1 MLGRKII
8 SFRKRGEII
17 NKYLETLENKVNSF
31 FEVDSYIS
39 LKEENKFII
48 DNNISIESLNEK
60 KFYITELDS
69 NFTFKEM
76 LDIHNK
82 IIEFKKLIPTIEG
95 KTLDNNQILSIVNE
109 KHNNLIIAG
118 AGSGKTTTIIGK
130 VKYLITK
137 NNVDAKDILILSFTN
152 ASSKEMKERIEKEVK
167 TEIQV
172 NTFHKLGYDIVK
184 STLNENLKVYT
195 DKQENLILY
204 ILNQLFNDVEYYTNF
219 VNYFLKENKLKYY
232 LYALGLSFQ
241 YDECNSE
248 YYLFTYNVF
257 ISEKNRKGN
266 IYFEGDLNKLVET
279 FKLLGIKCKLK
290 SVNYLWSML
299 NIEENFTF
307 KVVNY
312 LITVISLIKSNNYS
326 LSEFEKIIDNDSIY
340 KIISP
345 VYLEYNKYLEE
356 NNLIDYSD
364 MINKATSLIK
374 ENKYIHNF
382 KYVIVDEFQDTSM
395 CRYNLLMSMRNQKDY
410 NLFCVGDDYQSIYRF
425 SGSDVSLITNFSKY
439 FGEVYVSKIVNTYRF
454 SDKMAKLSSE
464 FVMKNKSQIRKVVKG
479 YPSTNEPIEIIYNI
493 NELEKILKSLPNY
506 SSVFL
511 LGRYNNDKDILKSN
525 ENFLY
530 NYGEIT
536 EVIYSKRIDLEIKYL
551 TIHKSKGLQAD
562 YVFIINNKDKGSGFP
577 SKMVD
582 DIVIEKLL
590 GISESYP
597 FSEERRLL
605 YVALTRSKVKTY
617 LLVEKANASVFI
629 KELIKDYKID
639 KKIT

>member
-1 MLGRKII
+1 MKDK
-8 SFRKRGEII
+8 S
-17 NKYLETLENKVNSF
+17 LEKLEKKVNNF
-31 FEVDSYIS
+31 FKVDSYIG
-39 LKEENKFII
+39 LEDENEFLR
-48 DNNISIESLNEK
+48 DNNLSLETINER
-60 KFYITELDS
+60 KFYITDLEENL
-69 NFTFKEM
+69 TFKEI

-82 IIEFKKLIPTIEG
+82 IIEFRELIPTVEG
-95 KTLDNNQILSIVNE
+95 NSLDNNQILSIVNE

-130 VKYLITK
+130 VKYLIVK
-137 NNVDAKDILILSFTN
+137 YNVEAKDILILSFTN

-184 STLNENLKVYT
+184 STLNEDLKVYT
-195 DKQENLILY
+195 DKLENLILS

-219 VNYFLKENKLKYY
+219 VNHFFKENKLKYY
-232 LYALGLSFQ
+232 LYALGISFQ

-248 YYLFTYNVF
+248 YYLFEYNIF
-257 ISEKNRKGN
+257 ISEKSKRGN
-266 IYFEGDLNKLVET
+266 IYFDGDLNELVET
-279 FKLLGIKCKLK
+279 FKLMGIKCRLK
-290 SVNYLWSML
+290 SVNYLWKML

-326 LSEFEKIIDNDSIY
+326 LSEFKKIIDNDSIY

-479 YPSTNEPIEIIYNI
+479 YSSTNEPIEIIYSMS
-493 NELEKILKSLPNY
+493 ELENALKGLPNY

-511 LGRYNNDKDILKSN
+511 LGRYNSDKDILKSS
-525 ENFLY
+525 ENFSY
-530 NYGEIT
+530 NYGEIL

-551 TIHKSKGLQAD
+551 TIHKSKGLQAG
-562 YVFIINNKDKGSGFP
+562 YVFIINNKDKGSSFP
-577 SKMVD
+577 SKIVED
-582 DIVIEKLL
+582 TVIEKLL
-590 GISESYP
+590 GISENYP

-617 LLVEKANASVFI
+617 LLVEKGNASVFI

>member
-1 MLGRKII
+1 MKDN
-8 SFRKRGEII
+8 S
-17 NKYLETLENKVNSF
+17 LETLEKKVNSF

-39 LKEENKFII
+39 LEEENKFLS
-48 DNNISIESLNEK
+48 DNNLSLETINDR
-60 KFYITELDS
+60 KFYITDFED

-76 LDIHNK
+76 VDIHNK
-82 IIEFKKLIPTIEG
+82 IIEFKKLIPTVEG
-95 KTLDNNQILSIVNE
+95 KTLDSNQILSIVNE

-130 VKYLITK
+130 VKYLIMK
-137 NNVDAKDILILSFTN
+137 NNVVAKDILILSFTN

-184 STLNENLKVYT
+184 SALNEDLKVYT
-195 DKQENLILY
+195 DKLENLILS
-204 ILNQLFNDVEYYTNF
+204 ILNQLFKDVDYYTNF

-232 LYALGLSFQ
+232 LYALGISFQ
-241 YDECNSE
+241 YDECSSE
-248 YYLFTYNVF
+248 YYLFEYNVF
-257 ISEKNRKGN
+257 INEKNRRGN
-266 IYFEGDLNKLVET
+266 IYFDGDLNKLVET
-279 FKLLGIKCKLK
+279 FKLMGIKCKLK

-299 NIEENFTF
+299 NMEENFTF

-312 LITVISLIKSNNYS
+312 LITVISLIKSNNYN
-326 LSEFEKIIDNDSIY
+326 LSDFEKIVDNSSVY

-345 VYLEYNKYLEE
+345 VYLEYNKYLDE

-395 CRYNLLMSMRNQKDY
+395 CRYNLLMSMRMQKDY

-479 YPSTNEPIEIIYNI
+479 YPSTNEPIEIIYSMS
-493 NELEKILKSLPNY
+493 ELESALKSLPNY

-511 LGRYNNDKDILKSN
+511 LGRYNSDKDILKSS
-525 ENFLY
+525 ENFSY
-530 NYGEIT
+530 NYGEIL
-536 EVIYSKRIDLEIKYL
+536 EVIYFKRIDLEIKYL

-562 YVFIINNKDKGSGFP
+562 YVFIINNKDKGFGFP
-577 SKMVD
+577 SKIVED
-582 DIVIEKLL
+582 AVIEKLL
-590 GISESYP
+590 GSSETYP

-605 YVALTRSKVKTY
+605 YVALTRSRVKTY
-617 LLVEKANASVFI
+617 LLVEKENASVFI
-629 KELIKDYKID
+629 SELIKDYKID
-639 KKIT
+639 KKIA

>member
-31 FEVDSYIS
+31 FEVESYIG

-137 NNVDAKDILILSFTN
+137 NNVEAKDILILSFTN

-511 LGRYNNDKDILKSN
+511 LGRYNSDKDILKSN

-577 SKMVD
+577 SKIVD

>member
-1 MLGRKII
+1 MKDN
-8 SFRKRGEII
+8 S
-17 NKYLETLENKVNSF
+17 LETLEKKVNSF

-39 LKEENKFII
+39 LEEENKFLS
-48 DNNISIESLNEK
+48 DNNLSLETINDR
-60 KFYITELDS
+60 KFYITDFED

-76 LDIHNK
+76 VDIHNK
-82 IIEFKKLIPTIEG
+82 IIEFKKLIPTVEG
-95 KTLDNNQILSIVNE
+95 KTLDSNQILSIVNE

-130 VKYLITK
+130 VKYLIMK
-137 NNVDAKDILILSFTN
+137 NNVVAKDILILSFTN

-184 STLNENLKVYT
+184 SALNEDLKVYT
-195 DKQENLILY
+195 DKLENLILS
-204 ILNQLFNDVEYYTNF
+204 ILNQLFKDVDYYTNF

-232 LYALGLSFQ
+232 LYALGISFQ
-241 YDECNSE
+241 YDECSSE
-248 YYLFTYNVF
+248 YYLFEYNVF
-257 ISEKNRKGN
+257 INEKNRRGN
-266 IYFEGDLNKLVET
+266 IYFDGDLNKLVET
-279 FKLLGIKCKLK
+279 FKLMGIKCKLK

-299 NIEENFTF
+299 NMEENFTF

-312 LITVISLIKSNNYS
+312 LITVISLIKSNNYN
-326 LSEFEKIIDNDSIY
+326 LSEFEKVVNDINVY

-395 CRYNLLMSMRNQKDY
+395 CRYNLLMSMRKQRDY
-410 NLFCVGDDYQSIYRF
+410 NIFCVGDDYQSIYRF

-439 FGEVYVSKIVNTYRF
+439 FGDTFVSKIVNTYRF

-479 YPSTNEPIEIIYNI
+479 YPSTNDPIEMIYSLS
-493 NELEKILKSLPNY
+493 ELESALKSLPNY

-511 LGRYNNDKDILKSN
+511 LGRYNSDKDILKKSDD
-525 ENFLY
+525 FSY
-530 NYGEIT
+530 NYGEIL

-562 YVFIINNKDKGSGFP
+562 YVFIINNRDKGSGFP
-577 SKMVD
+577 SKIVD
-582 DIVIEKLL
+582 DVVIEKLL
-590 GISESYP
+590 GNSENYP

-617 LLVEKANASVFI
+617 LLVEKENASVFI
-629 KELIKDYKID
+629 TELIKDYKID
-639 KKIT
+639 KKIA

>member
-1 MLGRKII
+1 MKDK
-8 SFRKRGEII
+8 S
-17 NKYLETLENKVNSF
+17 LEKLEKKVNNF
-31 FEVDSYIS
+31 FKVDSYIG
-39 LKEENKFII
+39 LEDENEFLS
-48 DNNISIESLNEK
+48 DNNLSLETINER
-60 KFYITELDS
+60 KFYITDLEENL
-69 NFTFKEM
+69 TFKEI
-76 LDIHNK
+76 LDVHNK
-82 IIEFKKLIPTIEG
+82 IIEFRELIPTVEG
-95 KTLDNNQILSIVNE
+95 NSLDNNQILSIVNE

-130 VKYLITK
+130 VKYLIVK
-137 NNVDAKDILILSFTN
+137 YNVEAKDILILSFTN

-184 STLNENLKVYT
+184 STLNEDLKVYT
-195 DKQENLILY
+195 DKLENLILS

-232 LYALGLSFQ
+232 LYALGISFQ

-248 YYLFTYNVF
+248 YYLFEYNIF
-257 ISEKNRKGN
+257 ISEKSKRGN
-266 IYFEGDLNKLVET
+266 IYFDGDLNKLVET
-279 FKLLGIKCKLK
+279 FKLMGIKCRLK
-290 SVNYLWSML
+290 SVNYLWEML

-326 LSEFEKIIDNDSIY
+326 LSEFKKIIDNDSIY

-479 YPSTNEPIEIIYNI
+479 YSSTNEPIEIIYSMS
-493 NELEKILKSLPNY
+493 ELENALKGLPNY

-511 LGRYNNDKDILKSN
+511 LGRYNSDKDILKSS
-525 ENFLY
+525 ENFSY
-530 NYGEIT
+530 NYGEIL

-562 YVFIINNKDKGSGFP
+562 YVFIINNKDKGSSFP
-577 SKMVD
+577 SKIVED
-582 DIVIEKLL
+582 TVIEKLL
-590 GISESYP
+590 GSNERYP

-605 YVALTRSKVKTY
+605 YVAFTRSKVKTY
-617 LLVEKANASVFI
+617 LLVEKGNASVFI

>member
-1 MLGRKII
+1 M
-8 SFRKRGEII
+8 
-17 NKYLETLENKVNSF
+17 NKNGSRLLDKDEYLETLEKKVNNF

-39 LKEENKFII
+39 LEEENKFLS
-48 DNNISIESLNEK
+48 DNSLTLENINER
-60 KFYITELDS
+60 KFYITDFED

-76 LDIHNK
+76 VGIHNK
-82 IIEFKKLIPTIEG
+82 IIEFKKLIPTVEG

-130 VKYLITK
+130 VKYLIMK

-184 STLNENLKVYT
+184 SALNEDLKVYT
-195 DKQENLILY
+195 DKLEYLILS

-232 LYALGLSFQ
+232 LYALGISFQ

-248 YYLFTYNVF
+248 YYLFEYKIF
-257 ISEKNRKGN
+257 ISEKSRRGN
-266 IYFEGDLNKLVET
+266 IYFDGDLNKLVET
-279 FKLLGIKCKLK
+279 FKLMGIKCKLK
-290 SVNYLWSML
+290 SFNYLWSML
-299 NIEENFTF
+299 NMEENFTF

-312 LITVISLIKSNNYS
+312 LITVISLIKSNNYN
-326 LSEFEKIIDNDSIY
+326 LSEFEKIVDNSSVY

-395 CRYNLLMSMRNQKDY
+395 CRYNLLMSMRMQKDY

-439 FGEVYVSKIVNTYRF
+439 FGEAYVSKIVNTYRF

-479 YPSTNEPIEIIYNI
+479 YPSTNEPIEIIYSMS
-493 NELEKILKSLPNY
+493 ELESALKSLPNY

-511 LGRYNNDKDILKSN
+511 LGRYNSDKDILKSS
-525 ENFLY
+525 EDFLY
-530 NYGEIT
+530 NYGEIL
-536 EVIYSKRIDLEIKYL
+536 EVIYFKRIDLEIKYL

-562 YVFIINNKDKGSGFP
+562 YVFIINNKDKGFGFP
-577 SKMVD
+577 SKIVED
-582 DIVIEKLL
+582 TVIEKLL
-590 GISESYP
+590 GSSEIYP

-605 YVALTRSKVKTY
+605 YVALTRSRVKTY
-617 LLVEKANASVFI
+617 LLVEKENASVFI
-629 KELIKDYKID
+629 SELIKDYNID
-639 KKIT
+639 KNSVK

>member
-1 MLGRKII
+1 MKDN
-8 SFRKRGEII
+8 S
-17 NKYLETLENKVNSF
+17 LETLEKKVNSF

-39 LKEENKFII
+39 LEEENKFLS
-48 DNNISIESLNEK
+48 DNNLSLETINDR
-60 KFYITELDS
+60 KFYITDFED

-76 LDIHNK
+76 VDIHNK
-82 IIEFKKLIPTIEG
+82 IIEFKKLIPTVEG
-95 KTLDNNQILSIVNE
+95 KTLDSNQILSIVNE

-130 VKYLITK
+130 VKYLIMK
-137 NNVDAKDILILSFTN
+137 NNVVAKDILILSFTN

-184 STLNENLKVYT
+184 SALNEDLKVYT
-195 DKQENLILY
+195 DKLENLILS
-204 ILNQLFNDVEYYTNF
+204 ILNQLFKDVDYYTNF

-232 LYALGLSFQ
+232 LYALGISFQ
-241 YDECNSE
+241 YDECSSE
-248 YYLFTYNVF
+248 YYLFEYNVF
-257 ISEKNRKGN
+257 INEKNRRGN
-266 IYFEGDLNKLVET
+266 IYFDGDLNKLVET
-279 FKLLGIKCKLK
+279 FKLMGIKCKLK

-299 NIEENFTF
+299 NMEENFTF

-312 LITVISLIKSNNYS
+312 LITVISLIKSNNYN
-326 LSEFEKIIDNDSIY
+326 LSDFEKIVDNSSVY

-345 VYLEYNKYLEE
+345 VYLEYNKYLDE

-395 CRYNLLMSMRNQKDY
+395 CRYNLLMSMRMQKDY

-479 YPSTNEPIEIIYNI
+479 YPSTNEPIEIIYSMS
-493 NELEKILKSLPNY
+493 ELESALKSLPNY

-511 LGRYNNDKDILKSN
+511 LGRYNSDKDILKSS
-525 ENFLY
+525 ENFSY
-530 NYGEIT
+530 NYGEIL
-536 EVIYSKRIDLEIKYL
+536 EVIYFKRIDLEIKYL

-562 YVFIINNKDKGSGFP
+562 YVFIINNKDKGFGFP
-577 SKMVD
+577 SKIVED
-582 DIVIEKLL
+582 AVIEKLL
-590 GISESYP
+590 GSSEIYP

-605 YVALTRSKVKTY
+605 YVALTRSRVKTY
-617 LLVEKANASVFI
+617 LLVEKENASVFI
-629 KELIKDYKID
+629 SELIKDYKID
-639 KKIT
+639 KKIA

>member
-1 MLGRKII
+1 M
-8 SFRKRGEII
+8 
-17 NKYLETLENKVNSF
+17 
-31 FEVDSYIS
+31 
-39 LKEENKFII
+39 
-48 DNNISIESLNEK
+48 
-60 KFYITELDS
+60 
-69 NFTFKEM
+69 
-76 LDIHNK
+76 
-82 IIEFKKLIPTIEG
+82 
-95 KTLDNNQILSIVNE
+95 
-109 KHNNLIIAG
+109 
-118 AGSGKTTTIIGK
+118 
-130 VKYLITK
+130 ITK

-248 YYLFTYNVF
+248 YYLFEYNVF

-266 IYFEGDLNKLVET
+266 IYFEGDLNKLAQT

-511 LGRYNNDKDILKSN
+511 LGRYNNDKDILKNN

-530 NYGEIT
+530 NYGEVT

-562 YVFIINNKDKGSGFP
+562 YVFIINNKDKGSSFP
-577 SKMVD
+577 SKIVED
-582 DIVIEKLL
+582 TVIEKLL
-590 GISESYP
+590 GSSERYP

-617 LLVEKANASVFI
+617 LLVEKRNASVFI

>member
-1 MLGRKII
+1 
-8 SFRKRGEII
+8 
-17 NKYLETLENKVNSF
+17 
-31 FEVDSYIS
+31 
-39 LKEENKFII
+39 
-48 DNNISIESLNEK
+48 
-60 KFYITELDS
+60 
-69 NFTFKEM
+69 M

-137 NNVDAKDILILSFTN
+137 NNVEAKDILILSFTN
-152 ASSKEMKERIEKEVK
+152 ASSKEMRERIEKEVK

-266 IYFEGDLNKLVET
+266 IYFEGDLNKLAQT
-279 FKLLGIKCKLK
+279 FKLMGIKCKLK

-562 YVFIINNKDKGSGFP
+562 YVFIINNKDKGSSFP
-577 SKMVD
+577 SKIVD

-617 LLVEKANASVFI
+617 LLVEKGNASVFI

-639 KKIT
+639 KKNNVK

>member
-1 MLGRKII
+1 MKDK
-8 SFRKRGEII
+8 S
-17 NKYLETLENKVNSF
+17 LEKLEKKVNNF
-31 FEVDSYIS
+31 FKVDSYIG
-39 LKEENKFII
+39 LEDENEFLS
-48 DNNISIESLNEK
+48 DNNLSLETINER
-60 KFYITELDS
+60 KFYITDLEENL
-69 NFTFKEM
+69 TFKEI
-76 LDIHNK
+76 LDVHNK
-82 IIEFKKLIPTIEG
+82 IIEFRELIPTVEG
-95 KTLDNNQILSIVNE
+95 NSLDNNQILSIVNE

-130 VKYLITK
+130 VKYLILK
-137 NNVDAKDILILSFTN
+137 YNVEAKDILILSFTN

-184 STLNENLKVYT
+184 STLNEDLKVYT
-195 DKQENLILY
+195 DKLENLILS

-232 LYALGLSFQ
+232 LYALGISFQ

-248 YYLFTYNVF
+248 YYLFEYNIF
-257 ISEKNRKGN
+257 ISEKSKRGN
-266 IYFEGDLNKLVET
+266 IYFDKDLNKLVET
-279 FKLLGIKCKLK
+279 FKLMGIKCRLK
-290 SVNYLWSML
+290 SVNYLWEML

-326 LSEFEKIIDNDSIY
+326 LSGFKKIIDNDSIY

-479 YPSTNEPIEIIYNI
+479 YSSTNEPIEIIYSMS
-493 NELEKILKSLPNY
+493 ELENVLKGLPNY

-511 LGRYNNDKDILKSN
+511 LGRYNSDKDILKSS
-525 ENFLY
+525 ENFSY
-530 NYGEIT
+530 NYGEIL

-562 YVFIINNKDKGSGFP
+562 YVFIINNKDKGSSFP
-577 SKMVD
+577 SKIVED
-582 DIVIEKLL
+582 TVIEKLL
-590 GISESYP
+590 GIRENYP

-617 LLVEKANASVFI
+617 LLVEKGNASVFI

>member
-1 MLGRKII
+1 
-8 SFRKRGEII
+8 
-17 NKYLETLENKVNSF
+17 
-31 FEVDSYIS
+31 
-39 LKEENKFII
+39 
-48 DNNISIESLNEK
+48 
-60 KFYITELDS
+60 
-69 NFTFKEM
+69 M

-82 IIEFKKLIPTIEG
+82 IIEFKKLIPTIES

-137 NNVDAKDILILSFTN
+137 NNVEAKDILILSFTN

-279 FKLLGIKCKLK
+279 FKLMGIKCKLK

-530 NYGEIT
+530 NYGEIIK
-536 EVIYSKRIDLEIKYL
+536 VIYSKRIDLEIKYL

>member
-1 MLGRKII
+1 MKDN
-8 SFRKRGEII
+8 S
-17 NKYLETLENKVNSF
+17 LETLEKKVNSF

-39 LKEENKFII
+39 LEEENKFLS
-48 DNNISIESLNEK
+48 DNNLSLETINER
-60 KFYITELDS
+60 KFYITDFED

-82 IIEFKKLIPTIEG
+82 IIEFKQLIPTVEG
-95 KTLDNNQILSIVNE
+95 RTLDNNQILSIVNE

-130 VKYLITK
+130 VKYLIMK

-184 STLNENLKVYT
+184 SALNEDLKVYT
-195 DKQENLILY
+195 DKLENLILS
-204 ILNQLFNDVEYYTNF
+204 ILNQLFKDVEYYTNF

-232 LYALGLSFQ
+232 LYALGISFQ

-248 YYLFTYNVF
+248 YYLFEYKIF
-257 ISEKNRKGN
+257 ISEKSRRGN
-266 IYFEGDLNKLVET
+266 IYFDGDLNKLVET
-279 FKLLGIKCKLK
+279 FKLMGIKCKLK

-299 NIEENFTF
+299 NMEENFTF

-326 LSEFEKIIDNDSIY
+326 VSDFEKIVDNSSVY

-345 VYLEYNKYLEE
+345 VYMEYNKYLEE

-395 CRYNLLMSMRNQKDY
+395 CRYNLLMSMRMQKDY

-439 FGEVYVSKIVNTYRF
+439 FGEVFVSKIVNTYRF

-464 FVMKNKSQIRKVVKG
+464 FVMKNKSQIRKIVKG
-479 YPSTNEPIEIIYNI
+479 YPSTNEPIEIIYSM
-493 NELEKILKSLPNY
+493 NELESALKSLPNY

-511 LGRYNNDKDILKSN
+511 LGRYNSDKDILKSS
-525 ENFLY
+525 EDFSY
-530 NYGEIT
+530 NYGEIL

-562 YVFIINNKDKGSGFP
+562 YVFIINNKDKGFGFP
-577 SKMVD
+577 SKIVED
-582 DIVIEKLL
+582 TVIEKLL
-590 GISESYP
+590 GSSEIYP

-617 LLVEKANASVFI
+617 LLVEKENASVFI
-629 KELIKDYKID
+629 SELIKDYNID
-639 KKIT
+639 KK